1 MTANNPPPPSGSV
14 LNRQI
19 TLKSLGEMLYS
30 SNPFYLVSAAL
41 VLGAVSSGLDASG
54 VRTATLIPLAIMLG
68 YTVLV
73 AATLIGLV
81 RWGKVWDDARSLMM
95 IVLILLLVL
104 SAASDSELLD
114 SLPSGLGRALAGFGF
129 SLIVLETVRRQLA
142 IRLTKRFLIPAVL
155 MLAYLFLYPVWIA
168 RLTAGLSSAREHY
181 RITEAVAR
189 FALSGAFVLLTFLP
203 TVLRDADEETGVP
216 WKKSFFPGCIIWCF
230 AAAVMVRTY
239 LMTLSF
245 VPGRGVGGYT
255 ELESSFRF
263 AMIAPVMAA
272 ALILLTEY
280 LLRRGTGSERKLL
293 VWSPAVL
300 VIPAVRLLA
309 SDPEALGRNL
319 WVAAL
324 AAGVLVWQ
332 RYRGIRHGEVW
343 LAAAC
348 VISAAV
354 WRKQAMIP
362 SMALLAAG
370 TFFMLLHALLNR
382 RSFCAWCIAGIYLP
396 FAAALFM
403 NIQIRPSY
411 QYGMV
416 MLTFWCLLL
425 TGFQVIATVFC
436 KTAEDPYEVKS
447 GVEDTARTLRAF
459 IPVLALISALP
470 GVLGRMDRLL
480 FACTMLPML
489 TAIFVTLWWKRN
501 FLMTVY
507 LWMYA
512 GALLAGFGWLGIR
525 ALESLGELL
534 KLAGEFL
541 RDRLA
546 GFERFLRNNK
556 LLTGALLAFAVA
568 VGVSLHKARRL
579 RK

>member
-1 MTANNPPPPSGSV
+1 MMQNNPPPSSGPV

-41 VLGAVSSGLDASG
+41 VLGAVSSGLNASG
-54 VRTATLIPLAIMLG
+54 VGTATLIPLAIMLG

-95 IVLILLLVL
+95 IVMILLLVL

-142 IRLTKRFLIPAVL
+142 IRLTKRFLIPSVL

-168 RLTAGLSSAREHY
+168 RLTAGLSSVREHY
-181 RITEAVAR
+181 RITEAIAR
-189 FALSGAFVLLTFLP
+189 FALSGSFVLLTFLP
-203 TVLRDADEETGVP
+203 AVLRDTDEETGVP

-239 LMTLSF
+239 LMMLSF

-263 AMIAPVMAA
+263 SMIAPVMAV

-280 LLRRGTGSERKLL
+280 LLRRGTESERKLL

-300 VIPAVRLLA
+300 VFPAVWLLA
-309 SDPEALGRNL
+309 AEPEALGRDL
-319 WVAAL
+319 WAAAL
-324 AAGVLVWQ
+324 AAGVLIWQ

-354 WRKQAMIP
+354 WRKQAMHP

-382 RSFCAWCIAGIYLP
+382 RSFHAWCMAGIYLP

-403 NIQIRPSY
+403 DMLARRVHP
-411 QYGMV
+411 YGPV
-416 MLTFWCLLL
+416 LIFWCLLL
-425 TGFQVIATVFC
+425 TGFQVIATIFFTPA
-436 KTAEDPYEVKS
+436 KDPYEVRS
-447 GVEDTARTLRAF
+447 GVENAAQNLREF
-459 IPVLALISALP
+459 IPVLALVTALP
-470 GVLGRMDRLL
+470 GVLDGMDRPL

-489 TAIFVTLWWKRN
+489 TVIFVTLWWKRN
-501 FLMTVY
+501 FLMKVY
-507 LWMYA
+507 LWVYA
-512 GALLAGFGWLGIR
+512 GALLVSFGWLGVR

-556 LLTGALLAFAVA
+556 LLIGALLAFAVA